1 MTFEQAVESR
11 AKAIATV
18 ARLAG
23 DRVSWDLRI
32 EREPAI
38 TMQVTADPRPQHY
51 KGFQSLRGTLV
62 QFDVWSDDPAE
73 AAELREA
80 LIVGLVAPAVIG
92 GIRFERAVIRG
103 VRGGGLPNTASTQ
116 KFRDAMARES
126 IDILFQHN
134 A

>member
-38 TMQVTADPRPQHY
+38 TMQITAAPRPQHY
-51 KGFQSLRGTLV
+51 KGFQSLRAALV

-80 LIVGLVAPAVIG
+80 LIEGLVESATTG
-92 GIRFERAVIRG
+92 GIRFQRAIIRS
-103 VRGGGLPNTASTQ
+103 VRGGGLPNTATTQ

-126 IDILFQHN
+126 IDILFQYN